1 MEKKII
7 QSLYANVVAKDELR
21 PIMNGVHF
29 ESERCYA
36 SDGHVLV
43 IYEEGKP
50 ELEGKTMSASGEE
63 LEGKTMSASGEE
75 LEGRYPNVDSVFP
88 NEENYGK
95 KLVIDILQ
103 LRNACKWQTQQED
116 ANENDNVVIGNVGYN
131 IRTLMRICNVMLTS
145 GNPRHIKFYNS
156 DPNRPTVIIG
166 TKLKGLVMP
175 MQYEEANIDSER
187 EEEGY
192 TRTYSYENLVN
203 EYVFNGWK
211 KPEKKQAIGWLD

>member
-50 ELEGKTMSASGEE
+50 ELDGKTMAVSGEE
-63 LEGKTMSASGEE
+63 LD
-75 LEGRYPNVDSVFP
+75 GRYPNVDSVFP
-88 NEENYGK
+88 SKENYGT

-103 LRNACKWQTQQED
+103 LRNACQWQTRQEG
-116 ANENDNVVIGNVGYN
+116 ANENDSVVIGNVGYN
-131 IRTLMRICNVMLTS
+131 IRTLLRICNVMLTS
-145 GNPRHIKFYNS
+145 GNPRHIKFFNS
-156 DPNRPTVIIG
+156 DPNRATVIIG
-166 TKLKGLVMP
+166 TKLRGLIMP
-175 MQYEEANIDSER
+175 MVFEEVNIDAER
-187 EEEGY
+187 EDEGY

-203 EYVFNGWK
+203 DYVFNSWK
-211 KPEKKQAIGWLD
+211 KPEKKSALSWLD

>member
-7 QSLYANVVAKDELR
+7 QSLYANIVAKDGLR
-21 PIMNGVHF
+21 PIMSGVHF

-50 ELEGKTMSASGEE
+50 ELD
-63 LEGKTMSASGEE
+63 GKTMSASGEE

-88 NEENYGK
+88 NKENYGS
-95 KLVIDILQ
+95 KLVIDIQQ
-103 LRNACKWQTQQED
+103 LRDACQWQTRQEG

-131 IRTLMRICNVMLTS
+131 IRTLQRICNVMLAS
-145 GNPRHIKFYNS
+145 GNLRNIKFFNS
-156 DPNRPTVIIG
+156 SPNRPTVIIG
-166 TKLKGLVMP
+166 TKLKGLIMP
-175 MQYEEANIDSER
+175 MVYEEANIDAER

-203 EYVFNGWK
+203 DYVFNGWK
-211 KPEKKQAIGWLD
+211 KPEKKSALSWLY

>member
-7 QSLYANVVAKDELR
+7 QSLFANIVAKDELR

-43 IYEEGKP
+43 IYGEGKP
-50 ELEGKTMSASGEE
+50 ELDGKTMSANGDIID
-63 LEGKTMSASGEE
+63 
-75 LEGRYPNVDSVFP
+75 GRYPNVDSVFP
-88 NEENYGK
+88 NEGSYGT
-95 KLVIDILQ
+95 KLLIDVCQ
-103 LRNACKWQTQQED
+103 LRNACQWQSRQEG
-116 ANENDNVVIGNVGYN
+116 ANENDSVVIGGVGYN

-166 TKLKGLVMP
+166 TKLKGLIMP
-175 MQYEEANIDSER
+175 MQYEEVNVDAER
-187 EEEGY
+187 EDEGY

-203 EYVFNGWK
+203 DYVFNSWK
-211 KPEKKQAIGWLD
+211 KPEKKEALSWLD